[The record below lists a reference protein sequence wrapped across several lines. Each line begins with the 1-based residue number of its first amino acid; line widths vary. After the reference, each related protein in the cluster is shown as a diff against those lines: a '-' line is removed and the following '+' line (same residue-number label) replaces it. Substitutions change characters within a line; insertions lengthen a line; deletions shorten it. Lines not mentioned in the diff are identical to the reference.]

1 MLSIVDVGLNPD
13 SHPIA
18 GSDYASWEMGGMVT
32 LGMGANSW
40 TGGSVVA
47 SGGLTFHL
55 TGATLSVGDTT
66 VCEKGKLK
74 ISG

>member
-18 GSDYASWEMGGMVT
+18 GSDYASWEMGGMVS
-32 LGMGANSW
+32 LGMGNNSW
-40 TGGSVVA
+40 TGGSNLA
-47 SGGLTFHL
+47 SGNLYFQL